1 MITRFIVH
9 ENDFDTEE
17 EYEEVYNKRY
27 FKLGFLKDET
37 KYDGF
42 YKDVHDEIRL
52 NEGDK
57 VKIVNDYRID
67 HKSYCLMNN
76 VIEYYIYEI

>member
-17 EYEEVYNKRY
+17 EYEEVYNNRY
-27 FKLGFLKDET
+27 FKLGFLRDKT

-52 NEGDK
+52 NELDK
-57 VKIVNDYRID
+57 VQIVSNYRID
-67 HKSYCLMNN
+67 HKYYCLMNN
-76 VIEYYIYEI
+76 VIEYYLYEI